1 MRQQTQGGLGER
13 GKGKHRPYYYYIR
26 CFAAA
31 IQCGNKRRAAWVR
44 EEREAQGLSRMQCSR
59 AIRRCTATLQCGIG
73 RKVAYV
79 TGGKESTGLRLCAL
93 QQPSRRAE
101 PTLNA
106 AANAGLPV

>member
-1 MRQQTQGGLGER
+1 
-13 GKGKHRPYYYYIR
+13 
-26 CFAAA
+26 
-31 IQCGNKRRAAWVR
+31 
-44 EEREAQGLSRMQCSR
+44 MQCSR